1 MSRIKVLS
9 ISCTGLEIA
18 DVDHI
23 SYHVLKFSILEDL
36 DLSVN
41 LSLDTGAINR
51 IVSSFAGHFAHQSG
65 VIWNFHYVLFS
76 LRLSWLRAGKSIGN
90 SIHTLNLSGT
100 NIEKLPDDIMKC
112 LPKLKSLKLNE
123 CRALVF
129 LPLSLAALKEVEV
142 AHCSSLV
149 YPPSS
154 ARATPQKVLQFL
166 KDVDPTSEPWR
177 RLKVKVISCS
187 YRSCQN
193 VYFNFNINAHFTT
206 LLWLTFIFQ
215 IVFLGNGRSG
225 KTSLLGTL
233 AKRNLNPHEQSTRGI
248 EVDAHGL
255 DQKTSMLSKRKMG
268 FPDMELTWWDFA
280 GQLEYS
286 AAHQCRP
293 TPLS

>member
-1 MSRIKVLS
+1 
-9 ISCTGLEIA
+9 
-18 DVDHI
+18 
-23 SYHVLKFSILEDL
+23 
-36 DLSVN
+36 
-41 LSLDTGAINR
+41 
-51 IVSSFAGHFAHQSG
+51 
-65 VIWNFHYVLFS
+65 
-76 LRLSWLRAGKSIGN
+76 LRAGKSIGN

-177 RLKVKVISCS
+177 RLKVNVISCS

-193 VYFNFNINAHFTT
+193 VYFNLNINAHFTA
-206 LLWLTFIFQ
+206 LL
-215 IVFLGNGRSG
+215 
-225 KTSLLGTL
+225 
-233 AKRNLNPHEQSTRGI
+233 
-248 EVDAHGL
+248 
-255 DQKTSMLSKRKMG
+255 
-268 FPDMELTWWDFA
+268 
-280 GQLEYS
+280 
-286 AAHQCRP
+286 
-293 TPLS
+293 